1 MDWGGKKVVVI
12 RTEGKILLQKR
23 RSKRMKKD
31 IPNEPVSNNEGNMA
45 AKKRIYNPVTETYY
59 EIRQRTTEYGKKG
72 EIKGTWKK
80 KKK

>member
-1 MDWGGKKVVVI
+1 
-12 RTEGKILLQKR
+12 
-23 RSKRMKKD
+23 MKKD
-31 IPNEPVSNNEGNMA
+31 ILNEPVSNNENNMA

>member
-1 MDWGGKKVVVI
+1 M
-12 RTEGKILLQKR
+12 KR
-23 RSKRMKKD
+23 D
-31 IPNEPVSNNEGNMA
+31 ITNGTVSNNEENMT

>member
-1 MDWGGKKVVVI
+1 MNIKRDNSRYETGKNI
-12 RTEGKILLQKR
+12 TIETIEDIE
-23 RSKRMKKD
+23 SKM
-31 IPNEPVSNNEGNMA
+31 PQP
-45 AKKRIYNPVTETYY
+45 KKRIYNPVTDTYY